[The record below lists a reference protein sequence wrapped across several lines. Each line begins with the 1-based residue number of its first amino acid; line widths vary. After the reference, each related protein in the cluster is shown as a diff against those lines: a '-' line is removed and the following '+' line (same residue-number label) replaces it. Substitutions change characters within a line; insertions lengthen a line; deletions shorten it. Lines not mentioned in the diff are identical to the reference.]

1 MKSFG
6 ILLLFCAGI
15 SIGLCGMI
23 ISPSLEFKGNVG
35 SINPAGVFPAD
46 FISLS
51 SSNLWSMPGL
61 FVHNAEYRF
70 KRCSHSGGGLV
81 VYNSNELLTRI
92 TCAPFY
98 SYDFGRLSA
107 GIMPSLHYAYYSDA
121 QSVITA
127 GILAG
132 SRLSS
137 DMYYSEIM
145 LGYKDRYRGYMETGL
160 KTDDYSVY
168 ITGSL
173 DNDFTYGAGID
184 FRINH
189 YLSTRFSIDSQK
201 RIEAGADITVLPFE
215 LSYGYVESAELGMSH
230 SIAVRYYLPLYKVHT
245 IDIEVADESI
255 MPDINIEKTIPFNI
269 NTADVS
275 ELMRIPGI
283 GRKTAMDIYEK
294 RILTGGFND
303 YQQIDSISGIGD
315 KTLRII
321 KEYTFITE

>member
-1 MKSFG
+1 MKSVG

-15 SIGLCGMI
+15 FTGICGMI
-23 ISPSLEFKGNVG
+23 ISPSLEFKGNVS
-35 SINPAGVFPAD
+35 SINPAGEFPAD
-46 FISLS
+46 YISLS
-51 SSNLWSMPGL
+51 SSDLWTMPEL
-61 FVHNAEYRF
+61 YIHKAEYRF
-70 KRCSHSGGGLV
+70 KRYSHSGGGLV
-81 VYNSNELLTRI
+81 VYNTNDLLTRI
-92 TCAPFY
+92 TFAPFY

-107 GIMPSLHYAYYSDA
+107 GIMPSLHYAYYSDGHTD
-121 QSVITA
+121 VTA

-132 SRLSS
+132 SRLSR

-160 KTDDYSVY
+160 ETDDYSVY

-189 YLSTRFSIDSQK
+189 YLNTRFSIDSQK
-201 RIEAGADITVLPFE
+201 RIEAGAGITILPFYV
-215 LSYGYVESAELGMSH
+215 SYAYIESAELGMSH
-230 SIAVRYYLPLYKVHT
+230 SVTFRYYFPADKIHAVEIDVPDEPVLPD
-245 IDIEVADESI
+245 IDIDK
-255 MPDINIEKTIPFNI
+255 PIPFNI
-269 NTADVS
+269 NTADVG

-283 GRKTAMDIYEK
+283 GRKTAMEIYEK
-294 RILTGGFND
+294 RILTGGFDN

-321 KEYTFITE
+321 KEYTYIME

>member
-15 SIGLCGMI
+15 FTGISGLI

-35 SINPAGVFPAD
+35 SINPAGAFPAD

-51 SSNLWSMPGL
+51 SSNLWAMPEL
-61 FVHNAEYRF
+61 YTHNAEYRF
-70 KRCSHSGGGLV
+70 TRDAHSGGCLAL
-81 VYNSNELLTRI
+81 YNTNELLTRV
-92 TCAPFY
+92 TLAPFY

-107 GIMPSLHYAYYSDA
+107 GIMPSVHYAYYSDA
-121 QSVITA
+121 QTDITA

-132 SRLSS
+132 SRLRSG
-137 DMYYSEIM
+137 MYYSEIM
-145 LGYKDRYRGYMETGL
+145 LAYKDIYRGYMETGL
-160 KTDDYSVY
+160 KTDDYSIY

-173 DNDFTYGAGID
+173 GNDFTYGAGID

-189 YLSTRFSIDSQK
+189 YLNTRFSMDSQK

-215 LSYGYVESAELGMSH
+215 VSYGYVESAELGMSH
-230 SIAVRYYLPLYKVHT
+230 SIAVRYYFPVHRGPT
-245 IDIEVADESI
+245 IEIEVYDEPI
-255 MPDINIEKTIPFNI
+255 MPDINIEKTMPFNI

-283 GRKTAMDIYEK
+283 GHKTAMAIYEK
-294 RILTGGFND
+294 RLLTGGFDN

-315 KTLRII
+315 KTLKII
-321 KEYTFITE
+321 KEYTFIAE